1 MQETK
6 YLRHIP
12 TGDKYATNRFFEE
25 RADFEPWDAPEVVDT
40 EARVN
45 PDTVVPITS
54 KTPKVKKAGLAPP
67 PGDEALSIDA
77 SRRLP

>member
-1 MQETK
+1 MAETR

-12 TGDKYATNRFFEE
+12 TGEKYASNPFYEE
-25 RADFEPWDAPEVVDT
+25 RADFEPWDAPQ
-40 EARVN
+40 AA
-45 PDTVVPITS
+45 PDTVVPIGS

-67 PGDEALSIDA
+67 LGDEALAIDA

>member
-1 MQETK
+1 MAETR

-12 TGDKYATNRFFEE
+12 TGEKYAWNPFYEE
-25 RADFEPWDAPEVVDT
+25 RADFEPWDDPQAT
-40 EARVN
+40 

-54 KTPKVKKAGLAPP
+54 KAPKVKKAGLAPP
-67 PGDEALSIDA
+67 SDDALAIDA